1 MVNNIVLDT
10 NCLIA
15 SLSKKGNY
23 FKVWTDLHA
32 GKYILCVSN
41 EILTEYEEI
50 IALKTNPII
59 AANVVQTLLNSPFVR
74 LIDPYFQFNLIEKDK
89 DDNKFVDCAIAAN
102 ASFIVS
108 EDSHFKILKNI
119 PFPDVRVIRLA
130 QFVHILERH
139 KPYEIQDSSIH
150 MVNEEPEIYNE

>member
-23 FKVWTDLHA
+23 FKVWTDLHK

-50 IALKTNPII
+50 ISLKTNPII

-74 LIDPYFQFNLIEKDK
+74 LINPYFQFNLIEKDK

-102 ASFIVS
+102 ASFIV
-108 EDSHFKILKNI
+108 
-119 PFPDVRVIRLA
+119 
-130 QFVHILERH
+130 
-139 KPYEIQDSSIH
+139 
-150 MVNEEPEIYNE
+150 

>member
-50 IALKTNPII
+50 IAKKTNPII

-74 LIDPYFQFNLIEKDK
+74 FIDPYFHFNLIEKDK

-108 EDSHFKILKNI
+108 EDSHFKMLKNI
-119 PFPDVRVIRLA
+119 PFPNVRVIRLVH
-130 QFVHILERH
+130 FMHILEGH
-139 KPYEIQDSSIH
+139 KLYDIEDSSIY
-150 MVNEEPEIYNE
+150 MVNEGFEEYKQ